1 MSKFNQMAD
10 RLLEL
15 PTEISDL
22 QLQILDRTDVVSA
35 TQEKIQVIESK
46 IKSDI
51 NNAVD
56 ANGKKVYSNEDAR
69 KAAFIEDTADNA
81 ELKELNAI
89 VADQQRFIQE
99 KRIQVEALSNE
110 QRNIRTLLHFFAN
123 SAELAD

>member
-1 MSKFNQMAD
+1 MSKFNQMAE

-22 QLQILDRTDVVSA
+22 QLQILDRTDVVST

-69 KAAFIEDTADNA
+69 KAAFIEDTADNS
-81 ELKELNAI
+81 ELKELNLV

-110 QRNIRTLLHFFAN
+110 QRNLRTLLHFFAN
-123 SAELAD
+123 SVELAD

>member
-56 ANGKKVYSNEDAR
+56 ANGKKVYSNEDSR

-123 SAELAD
+123 STELAD

>member
-22 QLQILDRTDVVSA
+22 QLQILDRTDVVSS

-69 KAAFIEDTADNA
+69 KAAFIEDAADNS
-81 ELKELNAI
+81 ELKELNEI

-123 SAELAD
+123 STELAD

>member
-22 QLQILDRTDVVSA
+22 QLQILDHTEVVSA

-69 KAAFIEDTADNA
+69 KAAFIEDAADND
-81 ELKELNAI
+81 ELKELNTI
-89 VADQQRFIQE
+89 LADQQRFIQE

-110 QRNIRTLLHFFAN
+110 QKNIRTLLHFFAN

>member
-1 MSKFNQMAD
+1 MAD

-69 KAAFIEDTADNA
+69 KAAFIEDTADNS
-81 ELKELNAI
+81 ELKDLNLI

-110 QRNIRTLLHFFAN
+110 QRNLRTLLHFFAN

>member
-99 KRIQVEALSNE
+99 KRIQVEALSSE

>member
-15 PTEISDL
+15 PTEINDF
-22 QLQILDRTDVVSA
+22 QLQILDHTDIVSS
-35 TQEKIQVIESK
+35 TQKKIQVIESK

-51 NNAVD
+51 NNTFD
-56 ANGKKVYSNEDAR
+56 ANGKKVYSNEDSR
-69 KAAFIEDTADNA
+69 KAAFTEDIADNS
-81 ELKELNAI
+81 ELKELNEI

>member
-1 MSKFNQMAD
+1 MSKFNQMAE

-22 QLQILDRTDVVSA
+22 QLQILDRTDVVST

-69 KAAFIEDTADNA
+69 KAAFIEDTADNS
-81 ELKELNAI
+81 ELKELNLV

-110 QRNIRTLLHFFAN
+110 QRNLRTLLHFFAN

>member
-22 QLQILDRTDVVSA
+22 QLQILDHTEVVSA

-69 KAAFIEDTADNA
+69 KAAFIEDAADND
-81 ELKELNAI
+81 ELKELNTI
-89 VADQQRFIQE
+89 LADQQRFIQE

-110 QRNIRTLLHFFAN
+110 QKNIRTLLHFFAN
-123 SAELAD
+123 STELAD

>member
-1 MSKFNQMAD
+1 MAD

-99 KRIQVEALSNE
+99 KRIQVEALGNE

>member
-1 MSKFNQMAD
+1 MAD

-15 PTEISDL
+15 PNEISDL

-69 KAAFIEDTADNA
+69 KAAFIEDTADNS
-81 ELKELNAI
+81 ELKELNTI

-110 QRNIRTLLHFFAN
+110 QRNLRTLLHFFAN

>member
-1 MSKFNQMAD
+1 MSKFNQMAE

-69 KAAFIEDTADNA
+69 KAAFIEDTADNS
-81 ELKELNAI
+81 ELKELNLV

-110 QRNIRTLLHFFAN
+110 QRNLRTLLHFFAN
-123 SAELAD
+123 SVELAD

>member
-1 MSKFNQMAD
+1 MSKFNQMAE

-69 KAAFIEDTADNA
+69 KAAFIEDTADNS
-81 ELKELNAI
+81 ELKELNLV

-110 QRNIRTLLHFFAN
+110 QRNLRTLLHFFAN